1 MFSDRDLEGTEWE
14 PVQETVRVHARKMR
28 RRNLRCDYGDL
39 YQSGW
44 IGALMSRKKHGKQW
58 SQMRELAGRRIR
70 GEIMRFIVKS
80 CNSRGPTFADTV
92 RFDREIIRD
101 FDLIADTVPE
111 TWIEDNE
118 TSIPSL
124 ESAIASLGPLQ
135 RKAVEV
141 FFFGS
146 DEKFDSVEQARSS
159 KFHALRNLRK
169 QLKEARISEFSD
181 STCPE

>member
-1 MFSDRDLEGTEWE
+1 MSLEDR
-14 PVQETVRVHARKMR
+14 
-28 RRNLRCDYGDL
+28 
-39 YQSGW
+39 
-44 IGALMSRKKHGKQW
+44 
-58 SQMRELAGRRIR
+58 
-70 GEIMRFIVKS
+70 
-80 CNSRGPTFADTV
+80 CNSRSLTFADTV
-92 RFDREIIRD
+92 RFDRGIIRD
-101 FDLIADTVPE
+101 FDLIADTVPKS
-111 TWIEDNE
+111 WIEDNE

-124 ESAIASLGPLQ
+124 ESAIASLGHLQ